1 VAGASLL
8 ELIRAGDADAIAGF
22 RDAHLGKVRSY
33 CERACTPELLD
44 DACDASFRDFL
55 GRIKT
60 REATG
65 GELESVLVAATRSA
79 AAGRF
84 KLVRAPDTRHRPLKR
99 SGDPICAA
107 MPELLAGAANK
118 ELRGDGLTVS
128 EHVDSC
134 PTCAGTDRRMRE
146 AERAF
151 AQDPGWLPAGDATT
165 GT

>member
-33 CERACTPELLD
+33 CEQACTPERLD

-55 GRIKT
+55 GRI
-60 REATG
+60 RASEAPG
-65 GELESVLVAATRSA
+65 GELESVLLAATRSA

-84 KLVRAPDTRHRPLKR
+84 EVVRAPGKPHRPGNR
-99 SGDPICAA
+99 SGDAICAA
-107 MPELLAGAANK
+107 MPELLAAAANK
-118 ELRGDGLTVS
+118 ELRGDGMTVS
-128 EHVDSC
+128 EHVERC
-134 PTCAGTDRRMRE
+134 PTCAGTDQQMRE

-151 AQDPGWLPAGDATT
+151 AQDPGWLPAGDGAT